1 MDPIF
6 TEEQLD
12 RMSSR
17 DMRSL
22 LKIMTRHQQKQEET
36 LQKQEARIQLLEEQ
50 KKELEFLNAM
60 LSDRLTLAQ
69 RKRFGA
75 SSEKYAEGYT
85 QLGLFNE
92 AEQEA
97 DPNAPEPELE
107 EVHPSHIRGKNAPGK
122 KRKTF
127 PPLRQ
132 QRSSSTN

>member
-22 LKIMTRHQQKQEET
+22 LKIMTRHQ
-36 LQKQEARIQLLEEQ
+36 QKQEARIQLLEEQ

-75 SSEKYAEGYT
+75 SSEK
-85 QLGLFNE
+85 
-92 AEQEA
+92 
-97 DPNAPEPELE
+97 
-107 EVHPSHIRGKNAPGK
+107 
-122 KRKTF
+122 
-127 PPLRQ
+127 
-132 QRSSSTN
+132 

>member
-6 TEEQLD
+6 TEEQLN
-12 RMSSR
+12 RMSSK

-22 LKIMTRHQQKQEET
+22 LKIMQQHQQKQEET

-69 RKRFGA
+69 KKRFGA

-107 EVHPSHIRGKNAPGK
+107 EVHPSRIRGKNVPEK

-132 QRSSSTN
+132 QKSSSTN